1 MPQDQ
6 PTAVFPTE
14 KLMTLFS
21 SWWDSKMNSP
31 LKTPMK
37 LPVKGSVFALQPE
50 LSSQQAVGILVSCKA
65 LLGYRPSKDVIKK
78 GGYANKADFLDSM
91 LKALEDEFA
100 TKQVPQAI
108 PAQMKGSETNAA
120 VAV

>member
-1 MPQDQ
+1 MSQDQ

-14 KLMTLFS
+14 KVKSLLS
-21 SWWDSKMNSP
+21 GWWDSKMHSR

-37 LPVKGSVFALQPE
+37 GPVKGTVFALQPE
-50 LSSQQAVGILVSCKA
+50 MSSQQAVGILVSCKTI
-65 LLGYRPSKDVIKK
+65 LGYRPSKDVIKK
-78 GGYANKADFLDSM
+78 GGYANKAEFLDSL
-91 LKALEDEFA
+91 LKALEDKFA
-100 TKQVPQAI
+100 AKQAPQAI